1 MKNKCIWRFGTW
13 LEGLIS
19 VLTLGH
25 GKNLAGWVAWTFFKT
40 TDCKCDSRR
49 EYLDELFNCK
59 NGIEL

>member
-1 MKNKCIWRFGTW
+1 MNKCIWRFGTW

-19 VLTLGH
+19 VLTFGH

>member
-1 MKNKCIWRFGTW
+1 MNKCIWRFGTW

-25 GKNLAGWVAWTFFKT
+25 GKNLAGWVAWTLFKR
-40 TDCKCDSRR
+40 TDCGCDSRR